1 MGCQRASVGAGA
13 DSPEATPV
21 LHQENYGSIGIN
33 FIAVTP
39 EHPVLVR
46 ALTMGTIAIN
56 SDLIWLSTGLGL
68 LTRAT
73 AFVRVRLRRS
83 VGLKLV
89 VGKAARAGQLA
100 VMGLS
105 RRPNRQRV
113 LLRAAPVTRKPMRRN
128 LRGLRKSKIG
138 AATDGYLTV
147 SLPYLS

>member
-1 MGCQRASVGAGA
+1 MFPIFGELR
-13 DSPEATPV
+13 E
-21 LHQENYGSIGIN
+21 
-33 FIAVTP
+33 
-39 EHPVLVR
+39 
-46 ALTMGTIAIN
+46 
-56 SDLIWLSTGLGL
+56 LGQSHK
-68 LTRAT
+68 AT

-89 VGKAARAGQLA
+89 VRKAARAGQLA